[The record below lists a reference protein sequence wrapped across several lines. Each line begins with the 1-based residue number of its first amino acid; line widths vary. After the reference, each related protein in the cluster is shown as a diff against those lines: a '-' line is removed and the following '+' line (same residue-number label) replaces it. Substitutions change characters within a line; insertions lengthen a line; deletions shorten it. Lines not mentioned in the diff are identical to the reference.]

1 MSVRPLTVAVAALSL
16 LGATIAGYLTWVHY
30 AELEPFC
37 VGGTG
42 GCERVQ
48 SSPYAELAGVPVA
61 VIGLA
66 GYLAVLASLALPD
79 RSLTAFLAL
88 VGAGFSAYLTYLE
101 LAVIDAICQWCVA
114 SAVVM
119 TALAVAAVARFVA
132 GEAGYDR
139 DVRQTTDDATGA
151 GRQTRPDVA

>member
-1 MSVRPLTVAVAALSL
+1 MRRLSLAVAALTVV
-16 LGATIAGYLTWVHY
+16 GAAIAGYLTWVHY
-30 AELEPFC
+30 AGIDPYC

-66 GYLAVLASLALPD
+66 GYLAVLGSLALRD
-79 RSLTAFLAL
+79 RSSTLFLAL
-88 VGAGFSAYLTYLE
+88 VGAGFSGYLTYLE

-119 TALAVAAVARFVA
+119 TALAAAAVARYLA
-132 GEAGYDR
+132 DEDLSGR
-139 DVRQTTDDATGA
+139 DVRQNTDEAGA
-151 GRQTRPDVA
+151 GRRQTRPDVA

>member
-1 MSVRPLTVAVAALSL
+1 MRRLSLAVAALAVV
-16 LGATIAGYLTWVHY
+16 GAAIAGYLTWVHY
-30 AELEPFC
+30 AGIDPYC

-66 GYLAVLASLALPD
+66 GYLAVLGSLALRD
-79 RSLTAFLAL
+79 RSSTLFLAL
-88 VGAGFSAYLTYLE
+88 VGAGFSGYLTYLE

-119 TALAVAAVARFVA
+119 TALAAAAVARYLA
-132 GEAGYDR
+132 DEDLSGR
-139 DVRQTTDDATGA
+139 DVRQNTDEAGA
-151 GRQTRPDVA
+151 GRRQTRPDVA

>member
-1 MSVRPLTVAVAALSL
+1 MSARRLSFAVAALAVV
-16 LGATIAGYLTWVHY
+16 GAAIAGYLTWVHY
-30 AELEPFC
+30 AGIEAYC
-37 VGGTG
+37 VGGTS

-66 GYLAVLASLALPD
+66 GYLAVLGSLALPD
-79 RSLTAFLAL
+79 RSLTVFLAL
-88 VGAGFSAYLTYLE
+88 AGAGFSGYLTYLE

-119 TALAVAAVARFVA
+119 IALAAIAVSRYLA
-132 GEAGYDR
+132 
-139 DVRQTTDDATGA
+139 
-151 GRQTRPDVA
+151 